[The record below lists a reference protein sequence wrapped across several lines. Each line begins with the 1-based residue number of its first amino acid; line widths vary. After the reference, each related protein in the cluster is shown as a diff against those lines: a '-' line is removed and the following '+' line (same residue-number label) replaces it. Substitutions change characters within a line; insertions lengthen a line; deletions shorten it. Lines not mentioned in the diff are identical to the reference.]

1 MTTSDQ
7 NGQGPLTRKQ
17 LREIRLTGS
26 TPVITEDEAAAAPA
40 TVREPEPV
48 ADSPVEK
55 PAETKTRETKA
66 AETKPAETKA
76 AEKKPAEAK
85 AAPAQKPAPAPGTP
99 VAPAPTPIAS
109 EAAPSASEAAPS
121 ASSVAPLTRR
131 QARDQERVRTASVP
145 VVEPEATAPVTP
157 AAPTPAEPAPAPRA
171 QPPVGQSP
179 IVSAV
184 PGFSAP
190 DAATDD
196 VDDDVDDSEV
206 TIAPVSAVGASA
218 SVGESP
224 LAAADAT
231 QAREDELSKDDEPQ
245 SDLDDVDAV
254 LGLDQESEV
263 SETDDVLAD
272 VGDDDEVVA
281 PDERP
286 TVNPAFGASVIDEAR
301 KPFAPSFDDLLS
313 VGDSSGS
320 QHTSPS
326 ALIFTPSPGEGS
338 LSGPVASTGEIL
350 VTGSYE
356 LPRGIGSQG
365 HAHGVAD
372 GKDVDAVLIDGELPP
387 ASSPTPIAASSAVST
402 IKPAGEVIRPPA
414 PEKGNR
420 LMLILAIVAGGLA
433 LALGVA
439 LVVAF
444 TTNVF

>member
-26 TPVITEDEAAAAPA
+26 TPVITEEEAAAAPA
-40 TVREPEPV
+40 PAPQPGTGVD
-48 ADSPVEK
+48 APVEK
-55 PAETKTRETKA
+55 PAEGKA
-66 AETKPAETKA
+66 AERTP
-76 AEKKPAEAK
+76 
-85 AAPAQKPAPAPGTP
+85 QKPAPTPEAPLSSTS
-99 VAPAPTPIAS
+99 APAAP
-109 EAAPSASEAAPS
+109 EAAVPASP
-121 ASSVAPLTRR
+121 VAPLTRR

-145 VVEPEATAPVTP
+145 VVEPEAEA
-157 AAPTPAEPAPAPRA
+157 PAEPAAPSVPAPA
-171 QPPVGQSP
+171 AGVQPSMDQAP

-184 PGFSAP
+184 PAFSSSAT
-190 DAATDD
+190 ATDG
-196 VDDDVDDSEV
+196 VVADDDGDDADDAEV
-206 TIAPVSAVGASA
+206 AIAPVSAAGASA
-218 SVGESP
+218 SVGELP
-224 LAAADAT
+224 LVAADAEQT
-231 QAREDELSKDDEPQ
+231 GDESRTDDESQ
-245 SDLDDVDAV
+245 DDVDAV
-254 LGLDQESEV
+254 LGLDQEREV
-263 SETDDVLAD
+263 SDTDDVLAD
-272 VGDDDEVVA
+272 VGDDEEAIA

-286 TVNPAFGASVIDEAR
+286 TVNPAFGASVIGEAH
-301 KPFAPSFDDLLS
+301 KPFAPSFDELLT